1 MSDPFAQI
9 NNQLTSVGQ
18 SARDKAAQKALEAKQ
33 KVFKT
38 KKSIEEGL
46 SGFKA
51 IASVKKI
58 GGAAEKNLTPY
69 IKQEVKA
76 GWNEFKDK
84 WSNELKS
91 RAEGYVK
98 KTTQRLTGQ
107 GQDEGE
113 DVTEDA
119 VADVADDAPVGPE
132 LGSSPAAAADS
143 SIAKAASK
151 AVAKVEPESD
161 VTDILPS
168 EVAEATAT
176 KVGTTINPFNPGGE
190 LFDSPALKGQI
201 ANKLDPI
208 AEDSVG
214 EVSAEVRAG
223 LQGLKTQQAAIND
236 GIARLGNAYR
246 TATPGSSAADEA
258 SDAAKA
264 AEKLAGE
271 QSDKAL
277 AEKLAA
283 KTTEKAATEDT
294 AEITSEEAI
303 GGLLDDTG
311 ILAPIGLI
319 LGAVGIGTAAEDAK
333 KNLPKMNPLA
343 SLGDQVGGTAFQS
356 GIN

>member
-1 MSDPFAQI
+1 MSDPFSQI

-58 GGAAEKNLTPY
+58 GGAFEKNLSPY

-98 KTTQRLTGQ
+98 KTAQRLTGQ
-107 GQDEGE
+107 GEDEGE
-113 DVTEDA
+113 DLAQDE
-119 VADVADDAPVGPE
+119 VADVADDAPVAPS
-132 LGSSPAAAADS
+132 LGSSPAAAAES
-143 SIAKAASK
+143 SIAAK
-151 AVAKVEPESD
+151 AVPESD

-168 EVAEATAT
+168 EIGEATAT

-214 EVSAEVRAG
+214 ELSAEVRAG

-236 GIARLGNAYR
+236 GISRLGNAYR
-246 TATPGSSAADEA
+246 TATPGNSAADEA

-271 QSDKAL
+271 QADKAL

-283 KTTEKAATEDT
+283 KTTEKAAAEDT

-311 ILAPIGLI
+311 VLAPIGLI
-319 LGAVGIGTAAEDAK
+319 LGAVGLGTAAEDAK
-333 KNLPKMNPLA
+333 KKLPKMNPLA
-343 SLGDQVGGTAFQS
+343 SLGDQVGGSAFQS

>member
-33 KVFKT
+33 KIFKK

-46 SGFKA
+46 SGFKV

-76 GWNEFKDK
+76 GWNQFKDK
-84 WSNELKS
+84 WSNELQS

-107 GQDEGE
+107 GEDEGE
-113 DVTEDA
+113 DLAQDA
-119 VADVADDAPVGPE
+119 VPDVAEDAPVAPE
-132 LGSSPAAAADS
+132 LGSTPAAAAES
-143 SIAKAASK
+143 SIATTAAKA
-151 AVAKVEPESD
+151 VEPESD
-161 VTDILPS
+161 VTGILPS

-236 GIARLGNAYR
+236 GISRLGNAYR
-246 TATPGSSAADEA
+246 TATPGNSAADEA

-271 QSDKAL
+271 KADKEL
-277 AEKLAA
+277 AEKLAE
-283 KTTEKAATEDT
+283 KTTEKVATEDT
-294 AEITSEEAI
+294 AEVTAEEAV

-311 ILAPIGLI
+311 ILAPIGII
-319 LGAVGIGTAAEDAK
+319 LGAVGIGTAVEDAK
-333 KNLPKMNPLA
+333 KNLPKMNPLSA
-343 SLGDQVGGTAFQS
+343 LGDQVGGTAFQS